1 MTDTIIVP
9 FLMLPYQIYYSCSLI
24 LLHFIFIF
32 HVQDNKNDKNEN
44 LDNDMNTPIQFMRP
58 PPSTSSLPS
67 SSPSSP
73 SSSSSSSY
81 HSSSSPLPSSPLPS
95 SPFSPTLT
103 LPPLLLPLPQ
113 LPLSL
118 PFSSLYS
125 FTSDS
130 ILPNF
135 HHHNYREKAFHK
147 IPLNYSY
154 SLANSTTYN
163 TDLIN
168 NYNKYGENNDNNN
181 NRKKNENENNNTKM
195 KKLSKNKKTFFHT
208 NNGKNK
214 ISELGKQIFSIYFT
228 DLNLDFFRKHGGGG
242 NGIELLIKNLS
253 IAGSDS
259 KNREKSGMKIRISLL
274 LISDVYLILFTKF
287 FLYYCMLIFHSF
299 LFRLELNYSTLLP
312 FFNSTHLLLHF
323 WFFLDI
329 FFFCFSF
336 FIIF

>member
-1 MTDTIIVP
+1 
-9 FLMLPYQIYYSCSLI
+9 
-24 LLHFIFIF
+24 
-32 HVQDNKNDKNEN
+32 
-44 LDNDMNTPIQFMRP
+44 MNTPIPFMRP
-58 PPSTSSLPS
+58 PPTTSSLPS

-73 SSSSSSSY
+73 SSSSSSS

-103 LPPLLLPLPQ
+103 LPPLLLPFPS

-135 HHHNYREKAFHK
+135 HHHNHREKTFHK

-154 SLANSTTYN
+154 SLSNSTTYS
-163 TDLIN
+163 TDLTN
-168 NYNKYGENNDNNN
+168 NNDKYDDNNN
-181 NRKKNENENNNTKM
+181 KNNDRKSNRNENYDKNTKQT
-195 KKLSKNKKTFFHT
+195 KKLSKSKKTFFHT

-259 KNREKSGMKIRISLL
+259 KNREKSG
-274 LISDVYLILFTKF
+274 V
-287 FLYYCMLIFHSF
+287 
-299 LFRLELNYSTLLP
+299 
-312 FFNSTHLLLHF
+312 
-323 WFFLDI
+323 
-329 FFFCFSF
+329 
-336 FIIF
+336 